1 MNSSPPTLEA
11 LTEQLTRIASARGC
25 DPKQVTLTSV
35 STASLLLGLDAG
47 YSPMLA
53 AIANHDDTPGLV
65 AQQWG
70 WWQQSF
76 PFLRGHLEPI
86 TGWLNHPGAG
96 QQETLVKQ
104 LQLLSTIDLPQ
115 MAEQPAIAGDLLG
128 QVLTLLSAP
137 GDRSARGAFYTPPSL
152 AAVIAQMRETVAP
165 SDRILDACC
174 GGGGLAVAAVRHLR
188 ASGKVPELRQ
198 WVLQD
203 IDPYAVAIAGIAMSI
218 HGIRTVRLTCADSL
232 AIDDRQPAGTTA

>member
-1 MNSSPPTLEA
+1 MNSPPTLEA

-35 STASLLLGLDAG
+35 STASLLLGLEAG

-53 AIANHDDTPGLV
+53 AIANHVDTVGLV
-65 AQQWG
+65 VQQWD

-96 QQETLVKQ
+96 QRETLVKQ

-152 AAVIAQMRETVAP
+152 AAVIAQMGESVAP

-174 GGGGLAVAAVRHLR
+174 GGGAWLSPPCASCEPAARSPSCANGSFR
-188 ASGKVPELRQ
+188 TSTPMPSPSPASPCRSTGFAP
-198 WVLQD
+198 
-203 IDPYAVAIAGIAMSI
+203 
-218 HGIRTVRLTCADSL
+218 CA
-232 AIDDRQPAGTTA
+232 